1 MYLLSIRRTS
11 STLNFLKCFLLN
23 IILNAECAK
32 RKQPPPECSK
42 LSYMGIIRNSEQT
55 GKFFLELHNR
65 IFLPAVVETVR
76 VPASLVVLPLPQ
88 DRVSDVSAGLN
99 EKSIHS
105 EDPVGGQRGHQLGN
119 QTENLFRWHF
129 IRHWC
134 SQICELKASRSVL

>member
-1 MYLLSIRRTS
+1 MLKENYRPLNVQSYRTWEKYETPNRR
-11 STLNFLKCFLLN
+11 
-23 IILNAECAK
+23 INA
-32 RKQPPPECSK
+32 
-42 LSYMGIIRNSEQT
+42 